1 MNATPLSFNVAT
13 ASVIFEVCRPMCCM
27 PGPPCSV
34 KNVSTWLGPE
44 KKISGIKR
52 LVHYWYQKILPASY
66 NHRNTCTSIQ

>member
-1 MNATPLSFNVAT
+1 MNDTPLSFNVAT

-44 KKISGIKR
+44 EKNQ
-52 LVHYWYQKILPASY
+52 W
-66 NHRNTCTSIQ
+66 N